1 MSVANGCLTCHH
13 MSRGNLL
20 GDDTAMWCQIKVL
33 RVMPDMSCTLDYRL
47 KDH

>member
-1 MSVANGCLTCHH
+1 MSVANGCIGCHH
-13 MSRGNLL
+13 MSKGDLL
-20 GDDTAMWCQIKVL
+20 DDESVMWCQIKVL